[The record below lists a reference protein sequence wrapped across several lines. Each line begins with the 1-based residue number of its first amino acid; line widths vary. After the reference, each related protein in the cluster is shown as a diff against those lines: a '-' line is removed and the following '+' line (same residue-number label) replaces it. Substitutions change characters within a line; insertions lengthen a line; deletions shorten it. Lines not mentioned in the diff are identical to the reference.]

1 MNESFVFYAPEA
13 DFLLPYI
20 EREVG
25 KNPGSL
31 AVMISSTE
39 IYAPHSDEILDESA
53 DKIPGSKWEVLEG
66 EFLESHPDG
75 IILRA
80 APIVG
85 TGMTGA
91 MRRLVEEI
99 YSGRFMHFPDNDAR
113 KSVVHAAGIAKAVA
127 CLVNAVSLDAGERV
141 FNITDNEDPTLHD
154 LAEALAF
161 RMDNKRISNISTRP
175 QQMLAKMLYG
185 KRYRYYTTTERFSC
199 SRLVKALGYTPVSVC
214 NYLRTHVYDNDSL

>member
-1 MNESFVFYAPEA
+1 MNDSFIFYAPEA
-13 DFLLPYI
+13 GFLLPYI

-25 KNPGSL
+25 KNPGPL

-39 IYAPHSDEILDESA
+39 IYTPHSDEILDETA
-53 DKIPGSKWEVLEG
+53 DKVPGSKWEALENN
-66 EFLESHPDG
+66 FLESHPDG

-91 MRRLVEEI
+91 MRRLAEEI
-99 YSGRFMHFPDNDAR
+99 YSGRFMHFPDNEAR

-127 CLVNAVSLDAGERV
+127 CLAEVVSLDADERV

-175 QQMLAKMLYG
+175 QQMLAKVLYG

-199 SRLVKALGYTPVSVC
+199 NRLIKALGYTPVSVC
-214 NYLRTHVYDNDSL
+214 NYLRTHVYNMDSL